1 MWNLIEWFGKDGI
14 EVEVE
19 VEDGEGIA
27 CSRR

>member
-19 VEDGEGIA
+19 VEGERIA